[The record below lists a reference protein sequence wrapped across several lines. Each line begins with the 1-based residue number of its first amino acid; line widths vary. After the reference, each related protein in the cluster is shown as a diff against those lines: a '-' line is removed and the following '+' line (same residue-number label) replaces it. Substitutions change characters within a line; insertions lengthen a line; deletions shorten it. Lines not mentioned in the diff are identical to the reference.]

1 MVKGP
6 LEEIISLFVL
16 VFQVTEVGKG
26 LDPKVGILLIA
37 VFLLICLAGG
47 AVDAR
52 VLAPFKDLFGLV
64 VVDVESEQLLP
75 QVKTFA
81 AIFNSLVVLINLK
94 QEKHIVLVD
103 LSIAIIF
110 LQKISDSLLDF
121 YFLFDHL

>member
-75 QVKTFA
+75 QVKTLA

>member
-75 QVKTFA
+75 QVKTLA

-110 LQKISDSLLDF
+110 LQKISDSLLYF